1 LVVPAGGDR
10 ISLCE
15 EMPPA
20 PTWAGFL
27 ATAPSPPL
35 PHAAWAAFLATR
47 TGTALPPPL
56 PPRVA
61 EPEELPATM
70 TWETFLAATTPAAV
84 AAPSRSLILAYVV
97 FVVALIL
104 RGWCSRKHRGRRGSP
119 EMVDYQQGL
128 VQDEEDPPPP
138 TLSSNGPLVALP
150 WVAKSRYKEQIKS
163 RTSRAGSS
171 RRARH
176 HLVPPLPN
184 SSKMFS
190 PRKRPR
196 HLKRIRVA
204 QRMVVTRTLT
214 VREAVE
220 MDSETVGWIRQGSVV
235 YVIEA
240 CDTEHLFMA
249 GSVTSRRVD
258 SARGPKSSFYS
269 GQGCRGAA
277 ASKADSSNADSSTT
291 GTHIQ
296 SSSGSRPPPSAL
308 WLRLPI
314 RPPSETRRAYVAIAS
329 GLPAL
334 GWVTAVNAMGVETLQ
349 PAEMLYVRPAEMQLQ
364 PAACGCSDTKDAACA
379 MCHCASR
386 RNDALGDVSFLPA
399 SNDALGD
406 VSFLPASMLRDRL
419 LYLRG
424 VTLSPRVFR
433 GGSSPSSPQP
443 RQPGLA
449 PRERM
454 HELMWGSPAPE
465 RPTQLL

>member
-1 LVVPAGGDR
+1 
-10 ISLCE
+10 
-15 EMPPA
+15 
-20 PTWAGFL
+20 
-27 ATAPSPPL
+27 
-35 PHAAWAAFLATR
+35 
-47 TGTALPPPL
+47 
-56 PPRVA
+56 
-61 EPEELPATM
+61 M
-70 TWETFLAATTPAAV
+70 TWETFLAATTPATV
-84 AAPSRSLILAYVV
+84 AAPSRSLILAYFV

-104 RGWCSRKHRGRRGSP
+104 RGWCLRKRGRRGSP
-119 EMVDYQQGL
+119 EMVDYHQQ
-128 VQDEEDPPPP
+128 QDEEASPPP
-138 TLSSNGPLVALP
+138 TLSSNGPAVALP
-150 WVAKSRYKEQIKS
+150 WAAKSRYKQQMKS
-163 RTSRAGSS
+163 RTPRAGSP
-171 RRARH
+171 RRAR

-196 HLKRIRVA
+196 HLKRIKVA

-249 GSVTSRRVD
+249 GSLTSRRVD

-277 ASKADSSNADSSTT
+277 PSRADSSTAD
-291 GTHIQ
+291 
-296 SSSGSRPPPSAL
+296 SSTIGPRIPFRIHRSGGSHPPPSAP

-314 RPPSETRRAYVAIAS
+314 RLPSETRRAYVAIAS

-349 PAEMLYVRPAEMQLQ
+349 SAETLQPAEMLQ